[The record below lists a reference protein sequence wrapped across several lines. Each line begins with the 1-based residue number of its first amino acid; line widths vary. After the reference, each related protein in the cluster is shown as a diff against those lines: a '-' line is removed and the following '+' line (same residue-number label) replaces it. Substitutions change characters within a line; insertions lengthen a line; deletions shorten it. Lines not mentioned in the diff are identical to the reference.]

1 MIVIDVR
8 SKEEFD
14 EGHVEN
20 AINIPADQFMRAY
33 LPSELKHSKKEDHI
47 ILYCRSGNRAAAVQ
61 NALHRHGYTHI
72 ENCINQPQAE
82 TRIKR
87 R

>member
-1 MIVIDVR
+1 MIIIDVR
-8 SKEEFD
+8 SEEEFN
-14 EGHVEN
+14 EGHVN
-20 AINIPADQFMRAY
+20 GAINIPADDFMRPH

-47 ILYCRSGNRAAAVQ
+47 VLYCRSGNRASAVQ

-72 ENCINQPQAE
+72 ENCINQPQTEA
-82 TRIKR
+82 RIKR